1 MDGHPDHVAGFIGA
15 ETMSSRRAIVVDD
28 EPLARQRLARLLK
41 ECGWE
46 AVSVHS
52 KVSQLLEALEGGLE
66 ADALFLDIE
75 MPGGNGLEA
84 LAELP
89 KPIPVIFVTA
99 YPQHAAQ
106 AFDVDAVDYL
116 VKPVFKTRLEKS
128 LEKLT
133 RHVAA
138 EAAPSSK
145 PAPASTAAK
154 SSDTRFPG
162 KAAGGTFFLDA
173 RKVTYFEFED
183 YAVWAWVGSHRFR
196 APWDSLGRVEES
208 FPALPFI
215 RIQRHLLIRSEAILS
230 LRSLPGGRV
239 AVRLVEGPEL
249 EVSRSMTPRVR
260 ELLGLKK
267 T

>member
-1 MDGHPDHVAGFIGA
+1 MTAH
-15 ETMSSRRAIVVDD
+15 RAIVVDD
-28 EPLARQRLARLLK
+28 EPLARQRLSRLLK

-46 AVSVHS
+46 TVGVHS

-89 KPIPVIFVTA
+89 SPLPVIFVTA
-99 YPQHAAQ
+99 YPQHAAH

-116 VKPVFKTRLEKS
+116 VKPVFKTRLEKA

-133 RHVAA
+133 RHAG
-138 EAAPSSK
+138 PD
-145 PAPASTAAK
+145 APAASVKVAPANAASKTAE
-154 SSDTRFPG
+154 TRFPG

-196 APWDSLGRVEES
+196 APWDSLGRVEEA
-208 FPALPFI
+208 FPSLPFI

-249 EVSRSMTPRVR
+249 EVSRSMTPKVR

-267 T
+267 A